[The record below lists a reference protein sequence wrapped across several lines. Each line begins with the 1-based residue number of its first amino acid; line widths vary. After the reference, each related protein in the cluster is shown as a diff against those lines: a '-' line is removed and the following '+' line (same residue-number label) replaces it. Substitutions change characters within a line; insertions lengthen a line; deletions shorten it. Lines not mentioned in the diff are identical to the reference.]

1 MWDPLY
7 LDTVNSNWQYQQKIG
22 TFIKHQLVQDQ
33 EGEFPIF
40 SYILCSPLF
49 QGTVQSLVL
58 ERIFYPSCSSE
69 YWHNFH
75 LRHSLP
81 SLSRV
86 FCPTELCIHPQ
97 SNIRASAKDKDM
109 LSIPNTPCPV
119 SLQLLFLLRII
130 TCPSLLSQTA
140 HSGLALEGFPG
151 STGNHSRVT
160 AKCQSS
166 AILVISTWF
175 SYTSFTK

>member
-1 MWDPLY
+1 MDR
-7 LDTVNSNWQYQQKIG
+7 VNSNWKFEQKIG
-22 TFIKHQLVQDQ
+22 ALIKHQLVQDQ

-40 SYILCSPLF
+40 SYILSVLLCFRELSR
-49 QGTVQSLVL
+49 VVL

-75 LRHSLP
+75 SHHSLP
-81 SLSRV
+81 SLSGV
-86 FCPTELCIHPQ
+86 FCPTELCIHPK

-109 LSIPNTPCPV
+109 PSIPNTPCPV

-130 TCPSLLSQTA
+130 TCPPLLSQTA
-140 HSGLALEGFPG
+140 HKPQSGLALEGIPG
-151 STGNHSRVT
+151 GTGTHSRVN

-166 AILVISTWF
+166 AMLVIST
-175 SYTSFTK
+175 